1 MFCSNL
7 IPHTD
12 FYKGYWFRSESCSWY
27 HFYLTTRKFSNNT
40 SQKFYNSV
48 DKNLVEL
55 IKLLHFDNRMNID
68 EILSLI
74 EKHWGYTNI
83 QQYVE
88 FKENFFQWEI
98 ERLIHNT
105 DEYTMK
111 ELVLK

>member
-1 MFCSNL
+1 MKFT
-7 IPHTD
+7 I
-12 FYKGYWFRSESCSWY
+12 KEEE
-27 HFYLTTRKFSNNT
+27 YLAMKE
-40 SQKFYNSV
+40 
-48 DKNLVEL
+48 EL

-88 FKENFFQWEI
+88 YKENFFQWEI